1 MNTKKP
7 LVCGPNLGPL
17 NNPQKGEVVL
27 IRGLESVEFRVLG
40 LRLSGFRSSGDVL
53 TWLTSE
59 PLQKVKLLAL
69 LLWFI

>member
-1 MNTKKP
+1 M
-7 LVCGPNLGPL
+7 GRIWGFL
-17 NNPQKGEVVL
+17 NNPQKQEVVL

-59 PLQKVKLLAL
+59 PLQKLNL
-69 LLWFI
+69 